1 MDRYKETF
9 ETWNKMASLYQV
21 KFMDLDL
28 YNDSYDIIC
37 KSITKKGASILE
49 IGCGPGNITRYLLS
63 QRPDYNILG
72 IDIAPNMIALAQKN
86 NPTAKF
92 KVMDCRQ
99 IGELDTLF
107 DGIVGGFYLPYLS
120 FPNCVQLV
128 AESHK
133 LLSSN
138 GLLYLSFVEGD
149 TDKSGFKAGPN
160 GDRVYFHYHNLDSI
174 KEILTIHKFTDL
186 EVYHLNYPKIGSQ
199 TEKHTI
205 LICRKEE

>member
-28 YNDSYDIIC
+28 YNKSYDLIC
-37 KSITKKGASILE
+37 KSITKINASILE

-107 DGIVGGFYLPYLS
+107 DGIVGGFCLPYLS
-120 FPNCVQLV
+120 YPNCVQLIE
-128 AESHK
+128 ESHK
-133 LLSSN
+133 LLSDN

-149 TDKSGFKAGPN
+149 PNNSGFKVGPN
-160 GDRVYFHYHNLDSI
+160 GNRVYFHYH
-174 KEILTIHKFTDL
+174 KL
-186 EVYHLNYPKIGSQ
+186 ETLKRLLALHSFEDPEVHYINYPKTGPP
-199 TEKHTI
+199 TEKHTV
-205 LICRKEE
+205 LICQNKD

>member
-92 KVMDCRQ
+92 KVMDCRR
-99 IGELDTLF
+99 IGELNTNR
-107 DGIVGGFYLPYLS
+107 ISY
-120 FPNCVQLV
+120 FPAMDC
-128 AESHK
+128 
-133 LLSSN
+133 
-138 GLLYLSFVEGD
+138 
-149 TDKSGFKAGPN
+149 
-160 GDRVYFHYHNLDSI
+160 SI
-174 KEILTIHKFTDL
+174 
-186 EVYHLNYPKIGSQ
+186 
-199 TEKHTI
+199 
-205 LICRKEE
+205 